1 MGPLVKALKWTLI
14 IVGSIVLLFFIY
26 IEAFLISGD
35 ETGVGDIISVTRV
48 NFGADYVVLSTS
60 GSGKDTVQ
68 NVMFK
73 SYDKMKKLLS
83 KHGCVQT
90 YKNNNFFY
98 NYTSKDGKEFTVI
111 TKTDIPGN
119 IYITYQF
126 EGITIEEI
134 TGKK

>member
-1 MGPLVKALKWTLI
+1 MKPLVKALKWALI
-14 IVGSIVLLFFIY
+14 IVGSFVLLFFIY

-68 NVMFK
+68 NV
-73 SYDKMKKLLS
+73 LS